1 MRRIVQ
7 ITLGL
12 GLGATPLA
20 AQSVDSL
27 IARYLASTGGMAK
40 IQAVTTLRRTGK
52 FTGGGGFEAAVVQ
65 ENKRPNEV
73 REEFSLQGMTGINAY
88 DGKSGWK
95 ISPFGG
101 KKDPES
107 LGEEE
112 LHGML
117 EDADFDGD
125 LVNYQQKGNKVEFV
139 GMDQVDGTDVYKVK
153 VTIPNGDRHIYYLDT
168 DYCVPI
174 QEDITRMIRGAEV
187 NYTVILGDYK
197 QVNGWYLPFSVET
210 RQQGAPEGGK
220 ITFTKIEA
228 NVPLDDARFARPV
241 TH

>member
-1 MRRIVQ
+1 MRRILAV
-7 ITLGL
+7 L
-12 GLGATPLA
+12 AAVAFAAPLA
-20 AQSVDSL
+20 AQSADSL
-27 IARYLASTGGMAK
+27 IARYLQSTGGLAR
-40 IQAVTTLRRTGK
+40 ITAVTTLRRTGK
-52 FTGGGGFEAAVVQ
+52 FTGGGGFEATVVQ
-65 ENKRPNEV
+65 ENKRPNSV

-88 DGKSGWK
+88 DGRSGWK
-95 ISPFGG
+95 IQPWGG
-101 KKDPES
+101 KKDPEA

-112 LHGML
+112 LHSIL

-125 LVNYQQKGNKVEFV
+125 LVNYRQKGNKVEFV
-139 GMDQVDGTDVYKVK
+139 GMDQVDGTDVYKLK
-153 VTIPNGDRHIYYLDT
+153 VTVANGDTHIYYLDT

-197 QVNGWYLPFSVET
+197 QVNGWYLPFSIET
-210 RQQGAPEGGK
+210 RSQGASEGGK

-228 NVPLDDARFARPV
+228 NVPVDDARFTRPV